1 VLPDGVADGIG
12 GGLRTS
18 VGVGT
23 GGIVS
28 VGVNGEDAVLVG
40 VGATEDIGAA
50 LGGTGTGGVETAA
63 PGRGG
68 REEYWIGVP
77 GWDVAVGSG
86 AVPMPPA
93 PPGALAMGGFSAGG
107 PSSHPTVTA
116 NGNPTTTMPRKTYLG
131 ESRTQ

>member
-1 VLPDGVADGIG
+1 M
-12 GGLRTS
+12 RTS

-28 VGVNGEDAVLVG
+28 VGVNGDDAVPVG
-40 VGATEDIGAA
+40 VGATGDIGAPLEGA
-50 LGGTGTGGVETAA
+50 GTGGVETAA
-63 PGRGG
+63 AGRGG
-68 REEYWIGVP
+68 REEYWTGVP
-77 GWDVAVGSG
+77 GSDVPVRSG

-93 PPGALAMGGFSAGG
+93 PPGALATGGFSADG
-107 PSSHPTVTA
+107 PSSHPAVTA

>member
-1 VLPDGVADGIG
+1 MPDGVGDGLG
-12 GGLRTS
+12 GGLRIS

-28 VGVNGEDAVLVG
+28 VGVNGDDAVPVG
-40 VGATEDIGAA
+40 VGATGDIGAA
-50 LGGTGTGGVETAA
+50 LDGTGTGGVETAA

-93 PPGALAMGGFSAGG
+93 PPGALATGVFSAGV
-107 PSSHPTVTA
+107 PSTQPTVTA
-116 NGNPTTTMPRKTYLG
+116 NGNPTTTMPRNTYLG
-131 ESRTQ
+131 ERRTQ